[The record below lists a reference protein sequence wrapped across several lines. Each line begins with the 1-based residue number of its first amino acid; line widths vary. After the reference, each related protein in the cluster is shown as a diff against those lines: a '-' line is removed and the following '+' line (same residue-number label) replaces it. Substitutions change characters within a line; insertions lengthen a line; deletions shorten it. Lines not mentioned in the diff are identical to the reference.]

1 MGAPARSEA
10 GRGFSLSVGAAP
22 NRGRLFSPTRAAHD
36 GSKTPDTWRII
47 GYVRDIV
54 VILGI
59 ALGALYLSWHPEKF
73 DAFTY
78 WLIGYRYR
86 H

>member
-1 MGAPARSEA
+1 
-10 GRGFSLSVGAAP
+10 VIGAARIVAVSLAQ
-22 NRGRLFSPTRAAHD
+22 RGLCMMAL
-36 GSKTPDTWRII
+36 TPDTWRII

-54 VILGI
+54 VIIGI

-73 DAFTY
+73 DAFMY

>member
-1 MGAPARSEA
+1 MRLTRREFRAPEQGLGDDR
-10 GRGFSLSVGAAP
+10 LSVNTSP
-22 NRGRLFSPTRAAHD
+22 GRRRMKP
-36 GSKTPDTWRII
+36 GTWRVI

-54 VILGI
+54 IILGI

-73 DAFTY
+73 DAFMY

>member
-1 MGAPARSEA
+1 MMA
-10 GRGFSLSVGAAP
+10 LTP
-22 NRGRLFSPTRAAHD
+22 N
-36 GSKTPDTWRII
+36 TWRMI
-47 GYVRDIV
+47 GYVRDVV

-59 ALGALYLSWHPEKF
+59 ALSALYLSWHPEKF
-73 DAFTY
+73 DAFMY

>member
-1 MGAPARSEA
+1 MMA
-10 GRGFSLSVGAAP
+10 LTP
-22 NRGRLFSPTRAAHD
+22 N
-36 GSKTPDTWRII
+36 TWRTI

-59 ALGALYLSWHPEKF
+59 ALSALYLSWHPEKF
-73 DAFTY
+73 DAFMY